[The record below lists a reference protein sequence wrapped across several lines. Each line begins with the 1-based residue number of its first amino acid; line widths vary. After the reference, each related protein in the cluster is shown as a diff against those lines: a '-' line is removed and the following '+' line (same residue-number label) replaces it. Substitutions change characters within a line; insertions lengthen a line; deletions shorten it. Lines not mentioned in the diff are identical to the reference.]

1 MDMTMT
7 TSDTFDETENIN
19 TIPLE
24 RRLGRMIRRTRSK
37 GLVEIQGATFGRS
50 IVKSISD
57 LEKDHLSYMIN
68 IRNRKCA
75 VVLGLDEYDALIA
88 LREAASELTSKYT
101 ELKLKVD
108 GDRFD
113 QAFAKMQSKEAKASV
128 QDFFDMEED
137 SIDLAGTFKAGETE
151 NK

>member
-75 VVLGLDEYDALIA
+75 VVL
-88 LREAASELTSKYT
+88 SELTSKYT